1 MVWPVSGPGPGCVAG
16 QIWLD
21 PRTGDQHEAGVT
33 RSHFN
38 AIPAVPNRH
47 AGDVLPWSSLGPDTV
62 PSLNRKRSR
71 PKSRRRCSRCTS
83 GCRGQDAGIFPMQFT
98 EVPTGCWGI
107 MLSSLHVF
115 LSLLPVSSNSLS
127 LLGACAETVKITLAQ
142 RHQSFLGN
150 SQHAAGLADVCTV
163 SEL

>member
-1 MVWPVSGPGPGCVAG
+1 
-16 QIWLD
+16 
-21 PRTGDQHEAGVT
+21 
-33 RSHFN
+33 
-38 AIPAVPNRH
+38 
-47 AGDVLPWSSLGPDTV
+47 
-62 PSLNRKRSR
+62 
-71 PKSRRRCSRCTS
+71 
-83 GCRGQDAGIFPMQFT
+83 
-98 EVPTGCWGI
+98 